1 MDIHPHDLEAAA
13 AIGGMADI
21 YGRPAAPPQ
30 GLLMGQ
36 RATWRPDDGQEAT
49 GIVIDR
55 DETEGTYLLAI
66 HVPGHGRVIRE
77 ARADD
82 VSPF

>member
-1 MDIHPHDLEAAA
+1 MRI
-13 AIGGMADI
+13 
-21 YGRPAAPPQ
+21 
-30 GLLMGQ
+30 GQ

-55 DETEGTYLLAI
+55 DDAEGTYLIAI

>member
-1 MDIHPHDLEAAA
+1 MDIQPHDLEAAA

-21 YGRPAAPPQ
+21 YGQPATPE
-30 GLLMGQ
+30 GMRIGQ

-55 DETEGTYLLAI
+55 DDAEGTYLLAI

-77 ARADD
+77 AKADD

>member
-1 MDIHPHDLEAAA
+1 MDIQPHDLEAAA
-13 AIGGMADI
+13 AIGGMADT
-21 YGRPAAPPQ
+21 YGLPAIPE
-30 GLLMGQ
+30 GLRIGQ

-77 ARADD
+77 AKADD